1 MLRQT
6 PFPAQMEP
14 ADVAKVVRFLAAE
27 APFAMT
33 GSAVEVFG

>member
-1 MLRQT
+1 MS
-6 PFPAQMEP
+6 AAE
-14 ADVAKVVRFLAAE
+14 VAKVVKFLATD